1 MHTILRHVKNAHTL
15 LLSTFERMPT
25 QKMKWARLP
34 TPAVSLAEEGCAG
47 DAASQP
53 SCASQPDSGMF
64 AVCLVRRARSFHVSK
79 DALRAASA

>member
-1 MHTILRHVKNAHTL
+1 MHIILRIVKPVHTL
-15 LLSTFERMPT
+15 LHSTLKRMLT

-47 DAASQP
+47 DAAAQP
-53 SCASQPDSGMF
+53 SCAPQPDSGMF
-64 AVCLVRRARSFHVSK
+64 AVCLVRRARSFRFTK